1 MEIQASFLR
10 WLEYRQIIFTDT
22 ADSTTDMT
30 ESVYCVVYF
39 YSLIHY
45 SMSTARA
52 IGSLII
58 EMDVLSGQ
66 L

>member
-10 WLEYRQIIFTDT
+10 WLEYRHIIFTDT
-22 ADSTTDMT
+22 ADSTTDRI
-30 ESVYCVVYF
+30 SVLCCLFLFINPLFNVNTQGHRQLNY
-39 YSLIHY
+39 
-45 SMSTARA
+45 
-52 IGSLII
+52 